1 MNKLTDNISILLLA
15 ILSSTSNLLFN
26 STLSHLLPAYQY
38 GDIIFSFN
46 MITLIASLLIF
57 GKGDLIYRYVPI
69 YRNKK
74 SPQQET
80 QIQKW
85 YTVDFLK
92 RSMILMAVFVV
103 LKILINHTDK
113 LPLNCLYIIDLLP
126 VAILYSF
133 LDIII
138 SHVGA
143 AGYTKTRL
151 LIWYSAIAVML
162 IFFLYAIKL
171 FDSSLPGSKI
181 IYIYYIAY
189 TSVIVFTLCI
199 IKKQKILPHVFSIGK
214 KVNLE
219 DKLRKKWKAHARK
232 FFQVNLLFSLASY
245 LGIFLIEII
254 SHIPGSVVSEAQV
267 GYYCA
272 IMSII
277 SFVTILDSFVYAES
291 SRKIS
296 LIDISDQSKKIFNQ
310 LNSRASYFNML
321 YALVCTIVIYLF
333 SKKLFLM
340 FGEEYNGI
348 QIPLMIAASTRV
360 LLCATG
366 LSAAILNETG
376 HQSITRKIY
385 IQCFL
390 IYFILGL
397 ILCYVL
403 GLLGLTIAYLITYTY
418 RCIRLRKSVKQLLQ
432 IKPLGFF

>member
-1 MNKLTDNISILLLA
+1 
-15 ILSSTSNLLFN
+15 
-26 STLSHLLPAYQY
+26 
-38 GDIIFSFN
+38 
-46 MITLIASLLIF
+46 
-57 GKGDLIYRYVPI
+57 
-69 YRNKK
+69 
-74 SPQQET
+74 
-80 QIQKW
+80 
-85 YTVDFLK
+85 
-92 RSMILMAVFVV
+92 
-103 LKILINHTDK
+103 
-113 LPLNCLYIIDLLP
+113 
-126 VAILYSF
+126 
-133 LDIII
+133 
-138 SHVGA
+138 
-143 AGYTKTRL
+143 
-151 LIWYSAIAVML
+151 
-162 IFFLYAIKL
+162 
-171 FDSSLPGSKI
+171 
-181 IYIYYIAY
+181 
-189 TSVIVFTLCI
+189 
-199 IKKQKILPHVFSIGK
+199 
-214 KVNLE
+214 
-219 DKLRKKWKAHARK
+219 
-232 FFQVNLLFSLASY
+232 
-245 LGIFLIEII
+245 
-254 SHIPGSVVSEAQV
+254 
-267 GYYCA
+267 
-272 IMSII
+272 MSII